1 MTMDR
6 HAEIADRLEA
16 YVMGELLEREQRDVD
31 AHLAACAICAADVH
45 ALQGVL
51 HGIAGT
57 VAPMNPPPSLRQRV
71 LDAVAVEPQEP
82 VRSDRRIGVIEQT
95 RVEQARRPVWRML
108 PLAAAAVLVIA
119 VGAVALRTEQSR
131 RQISGDL
138 AVERATNADLL
149 KQVEQYRGQTDLALS
164 ILTSGD
170 MREVPLTGQAGAA
183 SSAAR
188 AFWSATRGLLL
199 VADRLP
205 APPAGRV
212 YQVWVIE
219 GGKPASAGLLGDEGG
234 GRGMLIVTP
243 PKPDASGSVT
253 VAITD
258 EPPGGLPA
266 PSGSIH
272 LAGSI

>member
-16 YVMGELLEREQRDVD
+16 YVMGELPDREQRDVE

-45 ALQGVL
+45 ALRGVL
-51 HGIAGT
+51 EGIAGT
-57 VAPMNPPPSLRQRV
+57 VPPLNPPPSLRQRV

-82 VRSDRRIGVIEQT
+82 VRSDRRMGV
-95 RVEQARRPVWRML
+95 VEQPRRPQWRML

-119 VGAVALRTEQSR
+119 VGALAIRNEQSR
-131 RQISGDL
+131 RQFAGDL

-149 KQVEQYRGQTDLALS
+149 KRVEQYRGQTDLALA

-170 MREVPLTGQAGAA
+170 MREVPLTGQQGAA

-188 AFWSATRGLLL
+188 AFWSSTRGLLL

-243 PKPDASGSVT
+243 PKPDAGGSVT